1 MPRYEYPDMS
11 TSILDRNRNP
21 SREELQSYQLS
32 RLNQLLKEVLR
43 NNAFYRERYRT
54 DSLQLDSLEALS
66 ELPLMCKSDWVHDGP
81 SGIANHHSCPVEYYR
96 RYHRTSGT
104 RGRPMVILDSERDW
118 QWWIETWQYVL
129 DACEISNQDRVL
141 MAFSFGPFIGFWS
154 AHDACLRRKCMVI
167 PSGGMSTEARI
178 ELIRSAEPTVLFSTP
193 SYAIHLG
200 QAARQAGKDLHH
212 SSIRCVFVAGE
223 PGGSIPSIR
232 QSISELYGA
241 VVMDHAGATEI
252 GPWGFGSRDG
262 TALHIIENEFIAEF
276 LPIDQA
282 DEHLSGDPSS
292 PVRSSSLAVHGL
304 KSPSENAI
312 GSGMQGARELVLT
325 SLGRFDTPVIR
336 YRTGDIVRPMWAQ
349 SQSQRDAWG
358 TNFVRLEHGVLG
370 RVDGMIVVRG
380 VNIFPSSIE
389 AILREFPSIGEYRL
403 VLSKSGALDELLLE
417 IEDRASSADA
427 LGKRLLSQLQLRIEV
442 QQVPEGGLPRPE
454 GKARRVL
461 DLR

>member
-1 MPRYEYPDMS
+1 MS
-11 TSILDRNRNP
+11 TLPSDRNPNP
-21 SREELQSYQLS
+21 SREELRSYQLS

-54 DSLQLDSLEALS
+54 DSLQLDSLEAMS
-66 ELPLMCKSDWVHDGP
+66 ELPLMHKSDWIHDGP
-81 SGIANHHSCPVEYYR
+81 SGIANHHSYPVEYYR

-200 QAARQAGKDLHH
+200 QAAREAGKDLHH

-276 LPIDQA
+276 VPIEQPDIQITA
-282 DEHLSGDPSS
+282 GPSS
-292 PVRSSSLAVHGL
+292 PAVHGL
-304 KSPSENAI
+304 QSPSENSS
-312 GSGMQGARELVLT
+312 GFGMQGARELVLT
-325 SLGRFDTPVIR
+325 SLGRLDTPVIR
-336 YRTGDIVRPMWAQ
+336 YRTGDVVRPMWAQ
-349 SQSQRDAWG
+349 SKSQRESWG

-370 RVDGMIVVRG
+370 RADGMIVVRG

-417 IEDRASSADA
+417 IEDRASSAEA

-442 QQVPEGGLPRPE
+442 RDVPEGSLPRPE

>member
-54 DSLQLDSLEALS
+54 DSLQLDSLEAMS
-66 ELPLMCKSDWVHDGP
+66 ELPLMHKSDWIHDGP
-81 SGIANHHSCPVEYYR
+81 SGIANHHSYPVEYYR

-200 QAARQAGKDLHH
+200 QAAREAGKDLHR

-232 QSISELYGA
+232 QSIAELYGA

-276 LPIDQA
+276 LPIDQP
-282 DEHLSGDPSS
+282 DLHLSAGPD
-292 PVRSSSLAVHGL
+292 L
-304 KSPSENAI
+304 
-312 GSGMQGARELVLT
+312 QGTRELVLT

-336 YRTGDIVRPMWAQ
+336 YRTGDIVRPMLAQ
-349 SQSQRDAWG
+349 SESQRESWG

-370 RVDGMIVVRG
+370 RADGMIVVRG

-417 IEDRASSADA
+417 IEDRENSAEA

-442 QQVPEGGLPRPE
+442 RRVSEGSLPRPE